1 MRSAAL
7 FTLLAVLA
15 GPALSAA
22 MPGSGPAA
30 QPSPVIAAYVF
41 PDGTTLQPGQVDPHA
56 VTRIIYAFATLDK
69 NGTIAVANAQ
79 DAGNLTLLASL
90 REQNPD
96 LQVLISVGGWNGSG
110 HFSDAALTEESRRA
124 FVRSAIDL
132 IQRYNLDGL
141 DVDWEYPGQ
150 PGAGNKF
157 RSEDKQNFTLLLK
170 GLREGF
176 ERETERTHKKLYLT
190 IAAEAAEEYLAHTE
204 MDKVRSYVDDVN
216 LMAYDYYVPGADKT
230 TGNSAPLFDSPQDPK
245 QVSADRS
252 VRRFEQ
258 AGVPAEKIVL
268 GVPFFG
274 RAWMDVDQQ
283 EHGLF
288 QKGKA
293 GPIPYLPYGAIM
305 QTMLGH
311 GYARYWDP
319 QAMVPYLY
327 NAQQKV
333 FVSYEDEKSLAAK
346 CKYAVEHNLGGV
358 MFWHY
363 SEDPSGVLLRT
374 IDLGLRTPAE
384 ANSAGAA
391 TARGSR
397 GDQ

>member
-1 MRSAAL
+1 MRSILL
-7 FTLLAVLA
+7 FTLFTLFTALA

-22 MPGSGPAA
+22 APAATPAVAPAA

-41 PDGTTLQPGQVDPHA
+41 PDGTTLQPGQIDPHA
-56 VTRIIYAFATLDK
+56 VTRVIYAFATLDK
-69 NGTIAVANAQ
+69 HGMIAEANAQ

-90 REQNPD
+90 RERDPQ

-110 HFSDAALTEESRRA
+110 HFSDAALTEKSRHA
-124 FVRSAIDL
+124 FVRSAIDF

-150 PGAGNKF
+150 IGAGNKF

-170 GLREGF
+170 ALREGF

-190 IAAEAAEEYLAHTE
+190 IAAEAAEEYLQHTE

-216 LMAYDYYVPGADKT
+216 LMAYDYYVPGTDKT
-230 TGNSAPLFDSPQDPK
+230 TGNSSPLFDSPHDPK
-245 QVSADRS
+245 QVSADLS

-274 RAWMDVDQQ
+274 RAWVDVSAQN
-283 EHGLF
+283 HGLF

-293 GPIPYLPYGAIM
+293 GPVPYVPYAAIV

-311 GYARYWDP
+311 GYRRYWDS

-327 NAQQKV
+327 NEQQKA

-346 CKYAVEHNLGGV
+346 CKYVVEHKLGGV

-374 IDLGLRTPAE
+374 IDRGLRTK
-384 ANSAGAA
+384 
-391 TARGSR
+391 
-397 GDQ
+397 